1 MTTTTSLIT
10 SDSKQYSLL
19 VFDWDGTLMDSQA
32 QIVNCM
38 QSAIV
43 ELEEEPRTNQQISE
57 IIGLG
62 LEEAIVSLYPLMASK
77 RVRDMAQTYREYYLF
92 KDKTPSPLFDGV
104 VDMLSNLQGQ
114 GYDLAIA
121 TGKSRR
127 GLDKGLE
134 ETDLHK
140 MFPITR
146 CADET
151 RSKPHPQMLEE
162 ILVDHNTD
170 ASNAL
175 MIGDSEY
182 DLLMAQ
188 NARVD
193 SLAVSYGV
201 HGLIRLLKQDPVG
214 FVDKAAQIPKW
225 LEDYHQNLTNT

>member
-1 MTTTTSLIT
+1 MGAVSNGR
-10 SDSKQYSLL
+10 YSLL

-43 ELEEEPRTNQQISE
+43 ELELETRTNEQITN

-62 LEEAIVSLYPLMASK
+62 LEEAIVQLYPVMQSQQ
-77 RVRDMAQTYREYYLF
+77 VITTAQTYREHSLF

-104 VDMLSNLQGQ
+104 KDVLTNLRDT
-114 GYDLAIA
+114 GYDLAVA

-127 GLDKGLE
+127 GLDKGLS
-134 ETDLHK
+134 ETELHDY
-140 MFPITR
+140 FPITR

-162 ILVDHNTD
+162 ILTDHNTE
-170 ASNAL
+170 ALKAL

-182 DLLMAQ
+182 DLQLA
-188 NARVD
+188 NNTKVD
-193 SLAVSYGV
+193 GLAVSYGV
-201 HGLIRLLKQDPVG
+201 HGLMRLLKQDPVG
-214 FVDKAAQIPKW
+214 FIDRINQLPDW
-225 LEDYHQNLTNT
+225 LENHG

>member
-1 MTTTTSLIT
+1 MIEE
-10 SDSKQYSLL
+10 KRYSLL

-43 ELEEEPRTNQQISE
+43 ELEEEPRTNQQISN

-77 RVRDMAQTYREYYLF
+77 RVREMAQAYREHYLF
-92 KDKTPSPLFDGV
+92 KDKTPSPLFNGV
-104 VDMLSNLQGQ
+104 ADMLGMLKKQGF
-114 GYDLAIA
+114 DLAIA

-127 GLDKGLE
+127 GLDKGLQ
-134 ETDLHK
+134 ETELHD

-162 ILVDHNTD
+162 ILIDHNTD
-170 ASNAL
+170 AKNAL

-193 SLAVSYGV
+193 ALAVSYGV

-214 FVDKAAQIPKW
+214 FVDQATQIPKW
-225 LEDYHQNLTNT
+225 LDDNASI

>member
-1 MTTTTSLIT
+1 M
-10 SDSKQYSLL
+10 KKYSLL

-38 QSAIV
+38 QSAIG
-43 ELEEEPRTNQQISE
+43 ELALESRTDEQITN

-62 LEEAIVSLYPLMASK
+62 LEEAIVQLYPMI
-77 RVRDMAQTYREYYLF
+77 DMKLVTTTAQTYRDLYLY

-104 VDMLSNLQGQ
+104 TDVLNNLREV

-127 GLDKGLE
+127 GLDKGLS
-134 ETDLHK
+134 ETDLHDY
-140 MFPITR
+140 FPITR

-162 ILVDHNTD
+162 ILTDHNLE
-170 ASNAL
+170 ASKAL

-182 DLLMAQ
+182 DLQLAQ
-188 NARVD
+188 NTKVD
-193 SLAVSYGV
+193 GLAVSYGV
-201 HGLIRLLKQDPVG
+201 HGLMRLLKQDPVG
-214 FVDKAAQIPKW
+214 FIDKIGQLPDW
-225 LEDYHQNLTNT
+225 LEKHG

>member
-1 MTTTTSLIT
+1 MQT
-10 SDSKQYSLL
+10 KKYSLL
-19 VFDWDGTLMDSQA
+19 VFDWDGTLMNSEA

-38 QSAIV
+38 QSAIL
-43 ELEEEPRTNQQISE
+43 ELEEEPRSNQQVSN

-62 LEEAIVSLYPLMASK
+62 LEEAILSLYPMMSGE
-77 RVRDMAQTYREYYLF
+77 RVITLAHTYREYYLF
-92 KDKTPSPLFDGV
+92 KDKTPSPLFAGV
-104 VDMLSNLQGQ
+104 TEMLIVLKDQ

-127 GLDKGLE
+127 GLDKGLN
-134 ETDLHK
+134 ETDLHAL
-140 MFPITR
+140 FPVTR

-162 ILVDHNTD
+162 ILVDHNID
-170 ASNAL
+170 ANQAL

-182 DLLMAQ
+182 DLQMAQ

-201 HGLIRLLKQDPVG
+201 HDLMRLLKQDPVG
-214 FVDKAAQIPKW
+214 FVDKAEQIPLW
-225 LEDYHQNLTNT
+225 LKDHG

>member
-1 MTTTTSLIT
+1 M
-10 SDSKQYSLL
+10 KKYSLL

-38 QSAIV
+38 QSAIG
-43 ELEEEPRTNQQISE
+43 ELALESRTDEQITN

-62 LEEAIVSLYPLMASK
+62 LEEAIVQLYPMI
-77 RVRDMAQTYREYYLF
+77 DMKLVTTTAQTYRDHYLY

-104 VDMLSNLQGQ
+104 TDVLNNLREV

-127 GLDKGLE
+127 GLDKGLS
-134 ETDLHK
+134 ETDLHDY
-140 MFPITR
+140 FPITR

-162 ILVDHNTD
+162 ILTDHNLE
-170 ASNAL
+170 ASKAL

-182 DLLMAQ
+182 DLQLAQ
-188 NARVD
+188 NTKVD
-193 SLAVSYGV
+193 GLAVSYGV
-201 HGLIRLLKQDPVG
+201 HGLMRLLKQDPVG
-214 FVDKAAQIPKW
+214 FIDKIGQLPDW
-225 LEDYHQNLTNT
+225 LENHG

>member
-1 MTTTTSLIT
+1 MKKYT
-10 SDSKQYSLL
+10 LL

-38 QSAIV
+38 QSAIK
-43 ELEEEPRTNQQISE
+43 ELALEPRSNQQISN

-62 LEEAIVSLYPLMASK
+62 LEKAIVSLYPQIEPML
-77 RVRDMAQTYREYYLF
+77 VPTVVQTYREHYLF

-104 VDMLSNLQGQ
+104 TEVLKSLRKS

-121 TGKSRR
+121 TNKSRR
-127 GLDKGLE
+127 GLDKGLS
-134 ETDLHK
+134 ETNLHEY
-140 MFPITR
+140 FPITR
-146 CADET
+146 SADDT

-162 ILVDHNTD
+162 ILVDYNTD
-170 ASNAL
+170 AADAL

-182 DLLMAQ
+182 DLQLAN

-193 SLAVSYGV
+193 GFAVSYGV

-214 FVDKAAQIPKW
+214 FIDKIEQLPEW
-225 LEDYHQNLTNT
+225 LTKNAM

>member
-1 MTTTTSLIT
+1 V
-10 SDSKQYSLL
+10 SKYTLL
-19 VFDWDGTLMDSQA
+19 VFDWDGTLMDSKA

-38 QSAIV
+38 QSAIN
-43 ELEEEPRTNQQISE
+43 ELELQPRSSQQISD

-62 LEEAIVSLYPLMASK
+62 LEEAIIALYPSMKADYVPL
-77 RVRDMAQTYREYYLF
+77 VAQTYRDFYLF
-92 KDKTPSPLFDGV
+92 KDKTPSPLFNGV
-104 VDMLSNLQGQ
+104 EEVLINLRET

-127 GLDKGLE
+127 GLDKNLT
-134 ETDLHK
+134 ETSLHEY
-140 MFPITR
+140 FPITR

-162 ILVDHNTD
+162 ILVDHNTN
-170 ASNAL
+170 ASKAL

-182 DLLMAQ
+182 DLQLAN

-193 SLAVSYGV
+193 GFAVSYGV

-214 FVDKAAQIPKW
+214 FIDKIGQLPDW
-225 LEDYHQNLTNT
+225 LENNG